1 MRTGRRPCFVEH
13 CGWPVENK
21 NARIGQ
27 DRFGDLDHL
36 LLSDAKSCDNGTRR
50 DRNAQLLKQL
60 TRMISDQAAINDAEG
75 VSGKPTEEN
84 ILFRREAGS
93 ERQFLVNNDDTY

>member
-1 MRTGRRPCFVEH
+1 M
-13 CGWPVENK
+13 
-21 NARIGQ
+21 A
-27 DRFGDLDHL
+27 L
-36 LLSDAKSCDNGTRR
+36 RR

-75 VSGKPTEEN
+75 VSGKPTKEN

-93 ERQFLVNNDDTY
+93 ERQFLVNNDDTH